1 MSDDGGLQRLRDKAV
16 SWSQRAVAQGWLT
29 AQESARLERLE
40 HRSPDALFEGLER
53 RPLVVAFFGGTGV
66 GKSTLLNR
74 LAGREVARTGVIR
87 PTSREIT
94 VYLHESVRMRPL
106 PSYLPLD
113 RIHAITHDSERYKD
127 VLWVDTPDF
136 DSMDR
141 TNHDL
146 ALQWLPHIDVLVY
159 VVSPERYRDDRGWRI
174 LLQHERD
181 HAWIFVINQWDRAH
195 PSQLPDFER
204 LLAEG
209 GFDAP
214 LVFRTASVPE
224 SAARPAD
231 DFALL
236 EATIRDLSEQ
246 RTMALLTEHNLQG
259 RFNEL
264 ADTIDILAAR
274 FGQPQSFKTLRESW
288 AELWRAT
295 AAKLRKGLQWPM
307 DEFVMRFVNRE
318 ADPLRRSMDLNTAR
332 SVPAEGPVL
341 TLLWDDW
348 AQLCFDDALDRLL
361 IDAEAIGL
369 PSPPL
374 RNALQP
380 LRHQASRWVLDAGQT
395 SLREALARPGTRGQR
410 LLLKLAGLL
419 SVIAPLG
426 ATGWVAYEV
435 VVLYYR
441 SVQAET
447 PFLGTEFAIHS
458 ALLIAVAWLLPY
470 AAQHKLK
477 PSTEKTARRGLER
490 GLEQA
495 FDTLREAVDD
505 QLDAVSDTA
514 TAMRSEAADLIQR
527 GREPMALQGTDR
539 AAGSGSAERT
549 LARARR

>member
-1 MSDDGGLQRLRDKAV
+1 MSDDGELQVLRNEAV
-16 SWSQRAVAQGWLT
+16 SWSERAVAQGWLT
-29 AQESARLERLE
+29 ALESARLERLE
-40 HRSPDALFEGLER
+40 HRSPEALFEALAR

-113 RIHAITHDSERYKD
+113 RIHIITHDSDRYRD
-127 VLWVDTPDF
+127 VLWIDTPDF

-141 TNHDL
+141 SNHEL
-146 ALQWLPHIDVLVY
+146 ALQWLPHIDVLIY

-181 HAWIFVINQWDRAH
+181 HAWLFVINQWDRAH
-195 PSQLPDFER
+195 PAQLTDFER

-214 LVFRTASVPE
+214 LVFRTASLPE
-224 SAARPAD
+224 SPARPAD

-236 EATIRDLSEQ
+236 EATIHDLSEQ
-246 RTMALLTEHNLQG
+246 RAMALLTEHNLQG
-259 RFNEL
+259 RFSEL
-264 ADTIDILAAR
+264 ADTVDALAAR
-274 FGQPQSFKTLRESW
+274 FGDPQSFEKLRATW
-288 AELWRAT
+288 AKLWRTT
-295 AAKLRKGLQWPM
+295 ASKLRKGLEWPM

-318 ADPLRRSMDLNTAR
+318 SDPLRRSMDLNSGRQA
-332 SVPAEGPVL
+332 PATEPVL

-348 AQLCFDDALDRLL
+348 AQLCFEDALDRLL
-361 IDAEAIGL
+361 IDAETIGL

-374 RNALQP
+374 REALRP

-410 LLLKLAGLL
+410 VLLKLAGLL

-435 VVLYYR
+435 VVTYYR
-441 SVQAET
+441 SVQTQT

-458 ALLIAVAWLLPY
+458 GLLIAVAWLLPY
-470 AAQHKLK
+470 AAQRKLR
-477 PSTEKTARRGLER
+477 PSAEKTARRGLDR

-495 FDTLREAVDD
+495 FETLSGAVA
-505 QLDAVSDTA
+505 DALNAVAGTA
-514 TAMRSEAADLIQR
+514 STMRTEAAALVER
-527 GREPMALQGTDR
+527 GRRATSIPGRVQGR
-539 AAGSGSAERT
+539 ATSAERT